1 MSEQKTL
8 VEVKHL
14 QQYFPA
20 GGMGRNKRYVQIG
33 RASCRERV

>member
-14 QQYFPA
+14 QQYFTA
-20 GGMGRNKRYVQIG
+20 GGVGKNRKYV
-33 RASCRERV
+33 